1 MAIDADRR
9 TQMPAVR
16 VEQPAAREVVLGELH
31 AETQQAPVV
40 FAVRLALQEGKD
52 HVRAETFDDFHGAI
66 DARSFRLADVGH
78 QVRAARGLCAS
89 RIIERP
95 PTNTSARPSC
105 GARCCMAPR

>member
-1 MAIDADRR
+1 MAIDVDRR

-16 VEQPAAREVVLGELH
+16 VEQPAAREVVFGELH
-31 AETQQAPVV
+31 AQTQQAPVV

-78 QVRAARGLCAS
+78 RLHALTITHRGQPLQHAVDFSTVRP
-89 RIIERP
+89 I
-95 PTNTSARPSC
+95 
-105 GARCCMAPR
+105 